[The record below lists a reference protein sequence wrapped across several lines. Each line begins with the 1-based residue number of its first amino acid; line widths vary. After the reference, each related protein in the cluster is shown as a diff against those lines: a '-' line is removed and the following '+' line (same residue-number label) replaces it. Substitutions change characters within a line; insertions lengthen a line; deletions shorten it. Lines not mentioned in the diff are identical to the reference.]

1 MQPLEVI
8 SVNLWQILISLANL
22 VILFLILKK
31 FLFAPVRKTL
41 AQRQSAIDAQYQKAA
56 EAQNQAEQNRHTWEQ
71 TLLSADTQADAILKN
86 AADKAKIRGDKIIA
100 EAKDKAADIDRQAKE
115 QAIRTQK
122 QAENEIRQ
130 QIIEV
135 STALTEKM
143 LSREITPQDHSDM
156 IDSFIDGLDG
166 GDDGDQ

>member
-8 SVNLWQILISLANL
+8 SINLWQILISLANL
-22 VILFLILKK
+22 VILFLILRK
-31 FLFAPVRKTL
+31 FLFAPVRKTF

-56 EAQNQAEQNRHTWEQ
+56 EAEAQAKQDQHTWEQ
-71 TLLSADTQADAILKN
+71 KLLSADTEADAILKD

-122 QAENEIRQ
+122 QAENKIRQ
-130 QIIEV
+130 QIVEV

-143 LSREITPQDHSDM
+143 LSRELTPEDHSGM

-166 GDDGDQ
+166 